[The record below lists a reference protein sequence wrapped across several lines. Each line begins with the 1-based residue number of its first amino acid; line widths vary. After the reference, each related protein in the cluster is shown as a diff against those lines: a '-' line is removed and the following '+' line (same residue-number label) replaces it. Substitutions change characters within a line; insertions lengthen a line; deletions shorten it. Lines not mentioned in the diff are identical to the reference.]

1 MLQMIGRPWL
11 YALGSSGGA
20 GVTQMLEL
28 MRCGSSRLR
37 ISVEMTAFVAGRS
50 LCAPWEWQVSPTC
63 LISVLLSFQPT
74 VY

>member
-28 MRCGSSRLR
+28 MR
-37 ISVEMTAFVAGRS
+37 
-50 LCAPWEWQVSPTC
+50 
-63 LISVLLSFQPT
+63 
-74 VY
+74 